1 MGTSI
6 SYLSRIYKEATGEK
20 ILNRLNQMRIE
31 KAKDYLKNTDK
42 KIYEI
47 ADALGF
53 ENTTY
58 FSYFFKKYTG
68 VSPKDFK

>member
-1 MGTSI
+1 M
-6 SYLSRIYKEATGEK
+6 
-20 ILNRLNQMRIE
+20 
-31 KAKDYLKNTDK
+31 

-58 FSYFFKKYTG
+58 FSHFFKKYTG
-68 VSPKDFK
+68 ISPKDYK